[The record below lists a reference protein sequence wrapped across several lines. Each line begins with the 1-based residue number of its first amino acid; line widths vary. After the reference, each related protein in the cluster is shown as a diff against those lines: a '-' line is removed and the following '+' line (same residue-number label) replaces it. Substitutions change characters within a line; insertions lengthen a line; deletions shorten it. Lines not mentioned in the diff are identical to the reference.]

1 MGSTELCCKAGGSS
15 FHTPPRNSTQR
26 SALLFLSNKG
36 LLVMLHSETS
46 IITEN
51 VLQNILK
58 DQGSLKG
65 SHSGFSKL
73 HVLVRWPTRRL
84 LVSKVRPP
92 PSHGLH
98 SRHTL
103 WLSVFLVSICK

>member
-15 FHTPPRNSTQR
+15 FHTHPRKSTQW

-51 VLQNILK
+51 VLENILK

-65 SHSGFSKL
+65 SHSGFSML
-73 HVLVRWPTRRL
+73 HVLVRWPRRRL
-84 LVSKVRPP
+84 LVSEVCPP
-92 PSHGLH
+92 PSHGLY
-98 SRHTL
+98 SSHTL
-103 WLSVFLVSICK
+103 WLSLFLVNICK

>member
-15 FHTPPRNSTQR
+15 FHTQPRNSTQW

-51 VLQNILK
+51 VLEN
-58 DQGSLKG
+58 QGSLKG

-73 HVLVRWPTRRL
+73 HVLVRWPRRRL
-84 LVSKVRPP
+84 LVSEVCPP
-92 PSHGLH
+92 PSHELY
-98 SRHTL
+98 SSHTL
-103 WLSVFLVSICK
+103 WLSLFLVNICK